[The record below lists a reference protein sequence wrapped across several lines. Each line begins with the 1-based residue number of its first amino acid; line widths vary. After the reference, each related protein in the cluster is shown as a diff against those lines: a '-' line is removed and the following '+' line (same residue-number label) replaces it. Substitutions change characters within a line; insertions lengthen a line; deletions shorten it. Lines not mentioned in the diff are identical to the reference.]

1 MMWRRW
7 GGGRV
12 NLQLYCRGVA
22 DFMNTKRSGWITGIV
37 VLQFLYALMM
47 LALAIYLISETLD
60 GPNAQASIAG
70 LEIAA
75 AVVGGPALVA
85 LVGCIGLWKEKLWG
99 WWLTVVTD
107 LGLVAVLVYS
117 MMDDGWH
124 NIDWDVLALSVIT
137 LVLVIYLLLPKVRR
151 SYWHGGQQLPPGPVQ
166 PAAQ

>member
-1 MMWRRW
+1 
-7 GGGRV
+7 
-12 NLQLYCRGVA
+12 
-22 DFMNTKRSGWITGIV
+22 MNTKRSGWITGMV
-37 VLQFLYALMM
+37 VLQFLYALML

-75 AVVGGPALVA
+75 AVIGGPALVA

-124 NIDWDVLALSVIT
+124 NIEWDVMILSVVPLIP
-137 LVLVIYLLLPKVRR
+137 VVYLLFPKVRS
-151 SYWHGGQQLPPGPVQ
+151 SYWHGGQQLPPGRVQ